1 MPSPDA
7 LSLAEQV
14 AQMVVVRT
22 SGHLFDHEIRYP
34 AWEADRATLHHYIAD
49 LGVGGVILL

>member
-1 MPSPDA
+1 MTTLALSSPEF

-14 AQMVVVRT
+14 AQMIVVRT

-34 AWEADRATLHHYIAD
+34 AWEADRAT
-49 LGVGGVILL
+49 